1 MSRIRVAI
9 AAVFL
14 LGAASG
20 HAQDIGTPPVAGTI
34 RPERPFRGL
43 FGEPDDRV
51 GRRDRFDVNFSL
63 AASHDDNVLGD
74 QGLQIPDP
82 RVNTDGFYS
91 VASVDG
97 TYQHTGHRV
106 TMGVGGGSSM
116 RYYADLKDLSAAEH
130 HADVH
135 VDAALGATHLTF
147 AQAAQDTPFFG
158 FRFFPETG
166 SATGGGVA
174 TSPQPVRSEPAFLF
188 NTTAGVTQKLSARQ
202 ELYGG
207 YELHYTDFTTRGS
220 TDLTAHSIRG
230 GYRYQLSSYAGLR
243 AGYGVEQGTYGS
255 NAETGRARLDTID
268 VGIDYR
274 RPLSFSRR
282 TRVDFSAGT
291 TSAST
296 PLDGRVYR
304 LVGDAGLTHEIGRT
318 WNLRASVR
326 RTSALVDGFRAP
338 VFSNGATVSFGGFIN
353 RRLELS
359 TDGAYSSGDIG
370 MTGERNPF
378 DSRTAHARLQFGLN
392 REFALFGEYAYYQ
405 YHFSNTDALP
415 LGLSP
420 NLRRNS
426 VRVGLSLFLPV
437 VD

>member
-130 HADVH
+130 HADDQPLERRARAQQRSDRSHHLH
-135 VDAALGATHLTF
+135 VA
-147 AQAAQDTPFFG
+147 
-158 FRFFPETG
+158 
-166 SATGGGVA
+166 SAESA
-174 TSPQPVRSEPAFLF
+174 HRERKEEQRDRDQEPARAREQ
-188 NTTAGVTQKLSARQ
+188 AGAAAVDRVEGEPGRHPEPADQIRNASSAHIGRDAD
-202 ELYGG
+202 G
-207 YELHYTDFTTRGS
+207 YEGDGDRDGECGHNV
-220 TDLTAHSIRG
+220 
-230 GYRYQLSSYAGLR
+230 SSR
-243 AGYGVEQGTYGS
+243 
-255 NAETGRARLDTID
+255 
-268 VGIDYR
+268 
-274 RPLSFSRR
+274 
-282 TRVDFSAGT
+282 
-291 TSAST
+291 
-296 PLDGRVYR
+296 
-304 LVGDAGLTHEIGRT
+304 
-318 WNLRASVR
+318 
-326 RTSALVDGFRAP
+326 
-338 VFSNGATVSFGGFIN
+338 
-353 RRLELS
+353 
-359 TDGAYSSGDIG
+359 
-370 MTGERNPF
+370 
-378 DSRTAHARLQFGLN
+378 
-392 REFALFGEYAYYQ
+392 
-405 YHFSNTDALP
+405 
-415 LGLSP
+415 
-420 NLRRNS
+420 
-426 VRVGLSLFLPV
+426 
-437 VD
+437 